1 MKKDK
6 IELKRFSVNSFV
18 TTFKD
23 REGNA
28 LRGGGC
34 TLGCQTSD
42 TIETACSGGQTQ
54 LKQEAIMC

>member
-6 IELKRFSVNSFV
+6 IELKLFRVESFV

-28 LRGGGC
+28 VKGGGC

-42 TIETACSGGQTQ
+42 TIETACSQGQTQ
-54 LKQEAIMC
+54 LKEGAYFC